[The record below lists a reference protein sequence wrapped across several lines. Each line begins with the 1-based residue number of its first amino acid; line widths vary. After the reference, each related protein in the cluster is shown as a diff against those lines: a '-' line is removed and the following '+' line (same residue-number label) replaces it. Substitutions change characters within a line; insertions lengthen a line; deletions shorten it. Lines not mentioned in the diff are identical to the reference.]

1 MQAQAIQGEALT
13 SGSAQGQV
21 LFSDTALSFWGG
33 VAPTS
38 GEVIDRHHPLSGQI
52 ITGKVLAIPN
62 GRGSCTGSS
71 VLMEVI
77 LNGNGPT
84 ALVLEQADEILALGA
99 IVAELVFGR
108 ALPVVSVGS
117 AAFASLQGAAWAEVL
132 ADGRVRLSDQAPS
145 ASAMTATA
153 VTGAAAGESSSAPSA
168 PHPTISGVPEGM
180 QLSAQDLEI
189 LAGAQGK
196 ARQVAMQIVLRM
208 ARLQGAT
215 ELIDVVQAHIDG
227 CIYTGSASLR
237 FAQQLCAWG
246 AQVKVPTTLN
256 SISVDQRRWRA
267 LGIDPVF
274 GEPASALGQAYVD
287 MGAQASYTCAPYL
300 LDTAPLAGEHIVWAE
315 SNAVV
320 YANSVLGAY
329 TAKYADFLDICIALT
344 GRAPKAGCHLPGN
357 RYATL
362 RIDVPAPQGA
372 DDAYYPLLGYHV
384 GLLCGTQIPV
394 LCGLENSGL
403 TSDDMKA
410 FGAAF
415 ATSSAAPMF
424 HIVDATPE
432 APDAATALG
441 GKAPAQS
448 FRVSLADLQHSWR
461 ELSSSPEPTV
471 DLVALGNPHFSATE
485 CHALAHLLQG
495 RQRHPATQTVLT
507 LGRAVKEQA
516 RANGD
521 IAVLEAFG
529 VNLITDTCW
538 CMLEEPVVPV
548 AARVIMTNSGKYAH
562 YAPGLTG
569 RQVHFGSLA
578 ACAETACTGQAPSAL
593 PAWLLGSA
601 TTESAPA

>member
-1 MQAQAIQGEALT
+1 MQAQAIQGQALT
-13 SGSAQGQV
+13 SGSAEGQV

-33 VAPTS
+33 VAPAS

-77 LNGNGPT
+77 LNGKGPA

-117 AAFASLQGAAWAEVL
+117 TAFASLRHAAWAQVQ
-132 ADGRVRLSDQAPS
+132 ADGRVRLSDQAPR
-145 ASAMTATA
+145 ASAIAA
-153 VTGAAAGESSSAPSA
+153 TGAAAGESSSAPPA
-168 PHPTISGVPEGM
+168 QEPTTSSVPAGM
-180 QLSAQDLEI
+180 QLSAQDQEI

-357 RYATL
+357 RHATL

-394 LCGLENSGL
+394 LCGLEKSGL

-424 HIVDATPE
+424 HIVGATPE

-441 GKAPAQS
+441 HKAPVQT
-448 FRVSLADLQHSWR
+448 FTVGMQDLQQSWR

-485 CHALAHLLQG
+485 CHALARLLQG
-495 RQRHPATQTVLT
+495 RQRHPSTQTVLT

-578 ACAETACTGQAPSAL
+578 ACAETACTGQAPPAL
-593 PAWLLGSA
+593 PAWLLPRPATKSA
-601 TTESAPA
+601 LA

>member
-1 MQAQAIQGEALT
+1 MQTQVIQGEALT
-13 SGSAQGQV
+13 AGSARGPV

-52 ITGKVLAIPN
+52 ITGKVLAIPK

-77 LNGNGPT
+77 LNGNGPS
-84 ALVLEQADEILALGA
+84 ALVLEQTDEILALGA

-117 AAFASLQGAAWAEVL
+117 ATFARLRHAVWAEVL
-132 ADGRVRLSDQAPS
+132 ADGQVRLSDQAPPALPPQS
-145 ASAMTATA
+145 ASKSWSES
-153 VTGAAAGESSSAPSA
+153 AAKALALSSAP
-168 PHPTISGVPEGM
+168 TDI

-189 LAGAQGK
+189 LAGGQGK

-208 ARLQGAT
+208 ARLQGAS

-344 GRAPKAGCHLPGN
+344 GRAPKAGCHLQDK

-362 RIDVPAPQGA
+362 RIEVPAPAGA

-384 GLLCGTQIPV
+384 GLLCGAQIPV
-394 LCGLENSGL
+394 ICGLQNAALS
-403 TSDDMKA
+403 SDDLKA

-424 HIVDATPE
+424 HIVGATPE

-441 GKAPAQS
+441 GKAPLQS
-448 FRVSLADLQHSWR
+448 FKVSLQDLQQCWR
-461 ELSSSPEPTV
+461 ELSSSAESAV

-485 CHALAHLLQG
+485 CHALARLLQG
-495 RQRHPATQTVLT
+495 RQRHPGTQTVLT

-538 CMLEEPVVPV
+538 CMLDEPVVPV

-578 ACAETACTGQAPSAL
+578 ACAQTACTGQAPAAL
-593 PAWLLGSA
+593 PAWLVDPPATKSA
-601 TTESAPA
+601 SA

>member
-13 SGSAQGQV
+13 SGSAGGPV

-52 ITGKVLAIPN
+52 ITGKVLAIPK

-77 LNGNGPT
+77 LNGNGPS
-84 ALVLEQADEILALGA
+84 ALVLEQTDEILALGA

-117 AAFASLQGAAWAEVL
+117 AAFARLRHAVWAEVL
-132 ADGRVRLSDQAPS
+132 ADGQVRLSDQAPPALPPQS
-145 ASAMTATA
+145 ASKSWSES
-153 VTGAAAGESSSAPSA
+153 AAKALALSSAP
-168 PHPTISGVPEGM
+168 TDI

-189 LAGAQGK
+189 LAGGQGK

-208 ARLQGAT
+208 ARLQGAS

-344 GRAPKAGCHLPGN
+344 GRAPKAGCHLQDK

-362 RIDVPAPQGA
+362 RIEVPAPAGA
-372 DDAYYPLLGYHV
+372 DDAYYPLLGYQV
-384 GLLCGTQIPV
+384 GLLCGAQIPV
-394 LCGLENSGL
+394 ICGLQNAALSN
-403 TSDDMKA
+403 DDLKA

-424 HIVDATPE
+424 HIVGATPE
-432 APDAATALG
+432 APDATTALG
-441 GKAPAQS
+441 GKAPLQS
-448 FRVSLADLQHSWR
+448 FKVSLQDLQQCWR
-461 ELSSSPEPTV
+461 ELSSSAESAV

-485 CHALAHLLQG
+485 CHALARLLQG
-495 RQRHPATQTVLT
+495 RQRHPGTQTVLT

-578 ACAETACTGQAPSAL
+578 ACAQTACTGQAPAAL
-593 PAWLLGSA
+593 PAWLVDPPATKSA
-601 TTESAPA
+601 SA

>member
-13 SGSAQGQV
+13 SGSAGGPV

-52 ITGKVLAIPN
+52 ITGKVLAIPK

-77 LNGNGPT
+77 LNGNGPS
-84 ALVLEQADEILALGA
+84 ALVLEQTDEILALGA

-117 AAFASLQGAAWAEVL
+117 AAFARLRHAVWAEVL
-132 ADGRVRLSDQAPS
+132 ADGQVRLSEQAPPASPPSPSSKSWSES
-145 ASAMTATA
+145 AAKALA
-153 VTGAAAGESSSAPSA
+153 LSSAP
-168 PHPTISGVPEGM
+168 TDI

-189 LAGAQGK
+189 LAGGQGK

-208 ARLQGAT
+208 ARLQGAS

-344 GRAPKAGCHLPGN
+344 GRAPKAGCHLQDK

-362 RIDVPAPQGA
+362 RIEVPAPAGA
-372 DDAYYPLLGYHV
+372 DDAYYPLLGYQV
-384 GLLCGTQIPV
+384 GLLCGAQIPV
-394 LCGLENSGL
+394 ICGLQNAALSN
-403 TSDDMKA
+403 DDLKA

-424 HIVDATPE
+424 HIVGATPE
-432 APDAATALG
+432 APDATTALG
-441 GKAPAQS
+441 GKAPLQT
-448 FRVSLADLQHSWR
+448 FKVSLQDLQQCWR
-461 ELSSSPEPTV
+461 ELSSSAESAV

-485 CHALAHLLQG
+485 CHALARLLQG
-495 RQRHPATQTVLT
+495 RQRHPGTQTVLT

-578 ACAETACTGQAPSAL
+578 ACAQTACTGQAPAAL
-593 PAWLLGSA
+593 PAWLVDPPATKSA
-601 TTESAPA
+601 SA

>member
-1 MQAQAIQGEALT
+1 MYGNFFMQVQTIQGEALT
-13 SGSAQGQV
+13 SGSARGPV

-52 ITGKVLAIPN
+52 ITGKVLAIPK

-77 LNGNGPT
+77 LNGNGPS
-84 ALVLEQADEILALGA
+84 ALVLEQTDEILALGA

-117 AAFASLQGAAWAEVL
+117 AAFARLRHAVWAEVL
-132 ADGRVRLSDQAPS
+132 ADGQVRLSDQAPPASPPQS
-145 ASAMTATA
+145 ASKSWSES
-153 VTGAAAGESSSAPSA
+153 AAKALALSSAP
-168 PHPTISGVPEGM
+168 TDI

-189 LAGAQGK
+189 LAGGQGK

-208 ARLQGAT
+208 ARLQGAS

-344 GRAPKAGCHLPGN
+344 GRAPKAGCHLLDK

-362 RIDVPAPQGA
+362 RIEVPAPAGA

-384 GLLCGTQIPV
+384 GLLCGAQIPV
-394 LCGLENSGL
+394 LCGLQNAALS
-403 TSDDMKA
+403 SDDLKA

-424 HIVDATPE
+424 HIVGATPE
-432 APDAATALG
+432 APDATTALG
-441 GKAPAQS
+441 GKAPLQS
-448 FRVSLADLQHSWR
+448 FNVSLQDLQHSWR
-461 ELSSSPEPTV
+461 ELSSSAESAV

-485 CHALAHLLQG
+485 CHALARLLQG
-495 RQRHPATQTVLT
+495 RQRHPGTQTVLT

-538 CMLEEPVVPV
+538 CMLDEPVVPV

-578 ACAETACTGQAPSAL
+578 ACAQTACTGQAPAAL
-593 PAWLLGSA
+593 PAWLVNPPAPKSA
-601 TTESAPA
+601 SA

>member
-1 MQAQAIQGEALT
+1 MQVQAIQGEALT
-13 SGSAQGQV
+13 SGSARGPV

-33 VAPTS
+33 VGPTT

-77 LNGNGPT
+77 LNGKGPA

-117 AAFASLQGAAWAEVL
+117 AAFASLRDAGWAEVL
-132 ADGRVRLSDQAPS
+132 ADGRVCLSAQAQPS
-145 ASAMTATA
+145 TASETASAADN
-153 VTGAAAGESSSAPSA
+153 GSSSPSSGQEL
-168 PHPTISGVPEGM
+168 PISSIPDGM
-180 QLSAQDLEI
+180 QLSAQDQEI

-237 FAQQLCAWG
+237 FAQQLCEWG

-344 GRAPKAGCHLPGN
+344 GRAPKAGCHLLGN

-394 LCGLENSGL
+394 LCGLEKSGL
-403 TSDDMKA
+403 SSDDMKA

-424 HIVDATPE
+424 HIVGATPE
-432 APDAATALG
+432 APDATTGLG
-441 GKAPAQS
+441 GKAPVQT
-448 FRVSLADLQHSWR
+448 FTVSLQDLQHSWR

-485 CHALAHLLQG
+485 CRALARLLQG

-516 RANGD
+516 QANGD

-538 CMLEEPVVPV
+538 CMLDEPVVPV

-578 ACAETACTGQAPSAL
+578 DCADTACTGQAPPAL
-593 PAWLLGSA
+593 PAWLLYSPA
-601 TTESAPA
+601 TESAPA

>member
-1 MQAQAIQGEALT
+1 MQTQVIQGEALT
-13 SGSAQGQV
+13 AGSARGPV

-52 ITGKVLAIPN
+52 ITGKVLAIPK

-77 LNGNGPT
+77 LNGNGPS
-84 ALVLEQADEILALGA
+84 ALVLEQTDEILALGA

-108 ALPVVSVGS
+108 ALPVVTVGS
-117 AAFASLQGAAWAEVL
+117 AAFVRLRDAVWAEVL
-132 ADGRVRLSDQAPS
+132 ADGQVRLSEQALPASPPS
-145 ASAMTATA
+145 PSSKSWSESAAKA
-153 VTGAAAGESSSAPSA
+153 LALSSAPT
-168 PHPTISGVPEGM
+168 HI
-180 QLSAQDLEI
+180 QLSAQDQEI
-189 LAGAQGK
+189 LAGGQGK

-208 ARLQGAT
+208 AGLQGAS

-344 GRAPKAGCHLPGN
+344 GRAPKAGCHLRDK

-362 RIDVPAPQGA
+362 RIEVPAPAGA
-372 DDAYYPLLGYHV
+372 DDAYYPLLGYHI
-384 GLLCGTQIPV
+384 GLLCGAQIPV
-394 LCGLENSGL
+394 LCGLQNAALS
-403 TSDDMKA
+403 SDDLKA

-424 HIVDATPE
+424 HIVGATPE
-432 APDAATALG
+432 APDATTALG
-441 GKAPAQS
+441 GKAPLQS
-448 FRVSLADLQHSWR
+448 FNVSLQDLQHSWR
-461 ELSSSPEPTV
+461 ELSSSAESAV

-485 CHALAHLLQG
+485 CHALARLLQG
-495 RQRHPATQTVLT
+495 RQRHPDTQTVLT

-538 CMLEEPVVPV
+538 CMLDEPVVPV

-578 ACAETACTGQAPSAL
+578 ACAQTACTGQAPAAL
-593 PAWLLGSA
+593 PAWLVNPPALKSA
-601 TTESAPA
+601 AA

>member
-13 SGSAQGQV
+13 SGSAEGHL

-77 LNGNGPT
+77 LNGKGPA

-117 AAFASLQGAAWAEVL
+117 AAFASLRDAAWAQVQ
-132 ADGRVRLSDQAPS
+132 ADGQVCLSDQAPS
-145 ASAMTATA
+145 ASVQAAT
-153 VTGAAAGESSSAPSA
+153 VAAPSELSSAPSA
-168 PHPTISGVPEGM
+168 QDAAINGVPAGM
-180 QLSAQDLEI
+180 QLSAQDQEI

-344 GRAPKAGCHLPGN
+344 GRAPKAGCHLQDK

-362 RIDVPAPQGA
+362 RIEVPAPAGA
-372 DDAYYPLLGYHV
+372 DDAYYPLLGYQV
-384 GLLCGTQIPV
+384 GLLCGAQIPV
-394 LCGLENSGL
+394 LCGLQNAALSN
-403 TSDDMKA
+403 DDLKA

-424 HIVDATPE
+424 HIVGATPE
-432 APDAATALG
+432 APDATTALG
-441 GKAPAQS
+441 GKAPLQI
-448 FRVSLADLQHSWR
+448 FNVSLQDLQHSWR
-461 ELSSSPEPTV
+461 ELSSSAESAV

-485 CHALAHLLQG
+485 CHALARLLQG
-495 RQRHPATQTVLT
+495 RQRHPGTQTVLT

-538 CMLEEPVVPV
+538 CMLDEPVVPV

-578 ACAETACTGQAPSAL
+578 ACAQTACTGQAPAAL
-593 PAWLLGSA
+593 PAWLVNPPALKSA
-601 TTESAPA
+601 SA

>member
-13 SGSAQGQV
+13 SGSARGPV

-77 LNGNGPT
+77 LNGNGPA

-117 AAFASLQGAAWAEVL
+117 AAFASLRDAGWAEVL
-132 ADGRVRLSDQAPS
+132 ADGRVCLSAQAQPS
-145 ASAMTATA
+145 AASETASAADS
-153 VTGAAAGESSSAPSA
+153 ESSSPSSGQES
-168 PHPTISGVPEGM
+168 PISSIPDGM
-180 QLSAQDLEI
+180 QLSAQDQEI

-357 RYATL
+357 RYAAL
-362 RIDVPAPQGA
+362 RIDVPAPKGA

-394 LCGLENSGL
+394 LCGLEKSGL

-424 HIVDATPE
+424 HIVGATPE
-432 APDAATALG
+432 APDATTALG
-441 GKAPAQS
+441 GKAPVQC
-448 FRVSLADLQHSWR
+448 FTVSLQDLQHSWR

-485 CHALAHLLQG
+485 CRALARLLQG

-516 RANGD
+516 LANGD

-538 CMLEEPVVPV
+538 CMLDEPVVPV

-578 ACAETACTGQAPSAL
+578 DCADTACTGQAPSAL
-593 PAWLLGSA
+593 PAWLLHSP
-601 TTESAPA
+601 TTESTPA